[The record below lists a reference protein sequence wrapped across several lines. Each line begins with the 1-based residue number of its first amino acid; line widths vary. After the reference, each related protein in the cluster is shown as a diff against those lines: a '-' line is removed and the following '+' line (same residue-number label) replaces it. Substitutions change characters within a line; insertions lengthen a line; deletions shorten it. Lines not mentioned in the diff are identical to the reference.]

1 MTPEIKEIL
10 DRTRRI
16 ETRLASYLTKIGMY
30 TQALPEWVERDDS
43 SYIRI
48 PALDTPISSCLKVIP
63 YGHDREVEVVHDGYI
78 VAVVNV

>member
-30 TQALPEWVERDDS
+30 TQALPEWLDAPGGG
-43 SYIRI
+43 YIRI

-63 YGHDREVEVVHDGYI
+63 NGYDQEVEVVHGGDI
-78 VAVVNV
+78 VAVINV